1 MSSSSVKKMRSILF
15 LMAGVERDTLSLSYL
30 GEGDVFPV
38 TAETWR
44 GRVPGGW
51 MAVFNQV
58 KIIQNTITA
67 CPGQVIAKMN

>member
-15 LMAGVERDTLSLSYL
+15 LMAGVERDTLSLFYL
-30 GEGDVFPV
+30 AEGDVFPV

-51 MAVFNQV
+51 QSL
-58 KIIQNTITA
+58 IR
-67 CPGQVIAKMN
+67 